1 MQGRTGPDYKL
12 APSQESEVTSMYSNG
27 GSIKGIARSLDMN
40 EKTVRAF
47 LLRAGV
53 SLRGRTGH
61 RKFPKNSIHID
72 MAVNRYLL
80 GASTEELGEAMGLS
94 AGAVAKRLEDAG
106 VKLRPQGFRKGSNHH
121 AWAGGRI
128 DQGKYILVRI
138 YPEDPYYCM
147 SQKKEEGAYYVL
159 EHRLVMAQKLGRP
172 LASHETVHHVDGN
185 SKNNS
190 PENLQLCQ
198 GNHGKGAV
206 YCCADCGSYNVVP
219 MELAS

>member
-1 MQGRTGPDYKL
+1 
-12 APSQESEVTSMYSNG
+12 MYSAG
-27 GSIKGIARSLDMN
+27 SSIKGIARDLDVN
-40 EKTVRAF
+40 EKTVRAS

-61 RKFPKNSIHID
+61 RKFPRHSIHID
-72 MAVNRYLL
+72 MAVNRYLS

-106 VKLRPQGFRKGSNHH
+106 VKLRSPGFRKGADHH

-128 DQGKYILVRI
+128 DQGKYILVRT

-147 SQKKEEGAYYVL
+147 SQKKEEGAYYIL

-172 LASHETVHHVDGN
+172 LATHETVHHVDGD

-219 MELAS
+219 MELAT